1 MFEVE
6 VDKDFGKENWLEF
19 IRDMLK
25 DLVLKD
31 NSGVFLISEAQI
43 VDERFLEDINNL
55 LNIGEI
61 PNLYPP
67 EDKVIITTISFYHL
81 RLIQFCP
88 FTSLPLRIIY

>member
-1 MFEVE
+1 
-6 VDKDFGKENWLEF
+6 
-19 IRDMLK
+19 MLK

-67 EDKVIITTISFYHL
+67 EDKVRRGNLPTPS
-81 RLIQFCP
+81 
-88 FTSLPLRIIY
+88 SLDCC